1 MVRASPTPDPW
12 RLSDGASAAE
22 LVAELVTTE
31 RVNSPLAALSG
42 QLGAHPAAALATVF
56 VGGMLTS
63 LTPCLYPMIPVTAA
77 VIGGGATMP
86 SRARRMG
93 LASLYAI
100 GLAATY
106 SSLGILAAI
115 TGHMFGE
122 VSTNPWLTF
131 AMANVMLIA
140 AAMMADVIPVP
151 VPVALRTRAASLGDG
166 GRAAGVLVMGV
177 ASGLVAAPCGAP
189 VMAAVLTWVAT
200 TQRAMLGFAYLFA
213 FSLGM
218 CSLLLVVAFVADTSI
233 HLPRAGPWMLWVKR
247 GFALLLL
254 GVAEYYLITTGQLV
268 I

>member
-1 MVRASPTPDPW
+1 MPTSQFPLQRPGRFRSAGEPVAAFVATVRVT
-12 RLSDGASAAE
+12 LSLVHLGA
-22 LVAELVTTE
+22 
-31 RVNSPLAALSG
+31 
-42 QLGAHPAAALATVF
+42 QFGAHPAAALATVF
-56 VGGMLTS
+56 AGGVLTS
-63 LTPCLYPMIPVTAA
+63 LTPCLYPMIPVTVA

-93 LASLYAI
+93 LASIYAI

-106 SSLGILAAI
+106 SSLGILAAV
-115 TGHMFGE
+115 TGRMFGE

-131 AMANVMLIA
+131 AMANAMLIA
-140 AAMMADVIPVP
+140 AAMMADLIPVP
-151 VPVALRTRAASLGDG
+151 LPTRLSARAASLGDG
-166 GRAAGVLVMGV
+166 GRAAGVLVMGI

-200 TQRAMLGFAYLFA
+200 TQRAVLGFAYLFA

-218 CSLLLVVAFVADTSI
+218 CSLLLVVAFVADTSL

-247 GFALLLL
+247 GFALILL
-254 GVAEYYLITTGQLV
+254 GVAEYYLVTTGQLV

>member
-1 MVRASPTPDPW
+1 MVMLPMPRGAGRAEP
-12 RLSDGASAAE
+12 
-22 LVAELVTTE
+22 VAGFVATVRVTF
-31 RVNSPLAALSG
+31 SIAHLSG

-56 VGGMLTS
+56 AGGVLTS
-63 LTPCLYPMIPVTAA
+63 LTPCLYPMIPVTVA

-93 LASLYAI
+93 LASIYAI

-106 SSLGILAAI
+106 SSLGILAAV
-115 TGHMFGE
+115 TGRMFGE

-131 AMANVMLIA
+131 AMANAMLIA

-151 VPVALRTRAASLGDG
+151 LPSRLQARAGALGDG
-166 GRAAGVLVMGV
+166 GRAAGVLVMGI

-200 TQRAMLGFAYLFA
+200 TQRARLGFAYLFA

-218 CSLLLVVAFVADTSI
+218 CSLLLVVAFVADTSL

-247 GFALLLL
+247 GFALILL
-254 GVAEYYLITTGQLV
+254 GVAEYYLIATGQLV